1 LARNKQLEEQN
12 KTRRCIDYFKICYK
26 EVGKKLKYFYGSLL
40 GNLLFFL
47 ATVFSLFNFDVK
59 ILATDSSADPA
70 FSITMNVVFFIL
82 FSEFMVA
89 LLFEQNYFGSFYFY
103 LDLIDVLSLIPDTE
117 MIMKIFSRQPGP
129 GQEIGAEHLI
139 EASSYSQTA
148 AK

>member
-1 LARNKQLEEQN
+1 
-12 KTRRCIDYFKICYK
+12 
-26 EVGKKLKYFYGSLL
+26 LKYFYGSIF

-70 FSITMNVVFFIL
+70 FSITMNIVFFIL
-82 FSEFMVA
+82 LSEFLVA
-89 LLFEQNYFGSFYFY
+89 LLFQQNYLGSFYFY

-117 MIMKIFSRQPGP
+117 LIMKIFSKQP